1 MEYRR
6 LYLKVAQT
14 LQVGIFVSFKA
25 KFSTSDKLCWI
36 KDKFHV
42 MFAQFVLWFGICI
55 K

>member
-14 LQVGIFVSFKA
+14 SQVGIFVTFKA

-36 KDKFHV
+36 EDKFHV
-42 MFAQFVLWFGICI
+42 MCAQFGSWFGICI
-55 K
+55 